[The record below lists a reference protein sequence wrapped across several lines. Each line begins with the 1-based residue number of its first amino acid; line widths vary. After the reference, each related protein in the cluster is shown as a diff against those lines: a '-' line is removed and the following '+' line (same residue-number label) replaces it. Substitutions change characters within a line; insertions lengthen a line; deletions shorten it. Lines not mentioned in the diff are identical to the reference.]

1 MTKGSIRM
9 FGTTI
14 RAFGIVALLTVP
26 AIAEETEKPGFA
38 SAAYSY
44 YCADGA
50 QIEVAYINMN
60 SGLSLAVLHVDDDM
74 LVMENVVSASGAR
87 YATVGQ
93 KGEDRFVWWTKGD
106 EGFLQQGPDGEEEMV
121 HTACAS

>member
-1 MTKGSIRM
+1 MI
-9 FGTTI
+9 GTTI
-14 RAFGIVALLTVP
+14 RALGILSFLAVP
-26 AIAEETEKPGFA
+26 AIAGEGSETSGFA

-50 QIEVAYINMN
+50 TIEAAYINMD

-87 YATVGQ
+87 YATADQ
-93 KGEDRFVWWTKGD
+93 DDEDRFVWWTKGD
-106 EGFLQQGPDGEEEMV
+106 EGFLQRGPDGEETMV
-121 HTACAS
+121 HTACTS